1 VPDIEVVQ
9 DEPENLKNAPIGEAT
24 LSGHLPGRGVEQVA
38 SQSYVPLDVKDDK
51 ALIAAANLLHNGSR
65 RQR

>member
-1 VPDIEVVQ
+1 VKQKGKPS
-9 DEPENLKNAPIGEAT
+9 GEAM
-24 LSGHLPGRGVEQVA
+24 LSGHLPGQGVEQVA

-65 RQR
+65 RQSR